1 MVPSTKN
8 NVLNVLKKEP
18 TNVPLKSVMKSART
32 TKLSRKELLYSV
44 ATNIV
49 VTIFFYPKNYIPINN
64 KNCKWVKT
72 YEILYY

>member
-49 VTIFFYPKNYIPINN
+49 VTIFFLPQK
-64 KNCKWVKT
+64 
-72 YEILYY
+72 LYTH

>member
-32 TKLSRKELLYSV
+32 TKLSREVTKYSV
-44 ATNIV
+44 ATKLA
-49 VTIFFYPKNYIPINN
+49 TIFFF
-64 KNCKWVKT
+64 
-72 YEILYY
+72 